1 MPWNCNGPDT
11 RHTAEPQPGYNP
23 RGMTA
28 TQTATC
34 WVLTD
39 GGIGM
44 VNQAGGF
51 AEAMGFAPELKT
63 IRPRGRLYW
72 LSPLFWLNPLHPLAA
87 SGDALMPPWPDVIV
101 ACGSKVIWPT
111 LAIRRRSAGRTKAIY
126 VQRPQY
132 GGRGFD
138 LIVAPMHDGVAGP
151 NVISVR
157 GAVNRVTRERLDQA
171 AMQWAGRLAHLPKPR
186 VAVLIGGN
194 SGAHRLTPE
203 FAAAFADKL
212 ATLCKRDHAGLM
224 VTTSR
229 RTGEEAEALI
239 RERLSGLPAFVWD
252 GRGDNPFFGFLG
264 LADAVIVTADSVNMV
279 SEALASGKP
288 VHVAALDGG
297 SAKFDRFHQDLMRD
311 GYTRPF
317 TGRLENWSY
326 KPLDDTA
333 RAAAE
338 ARRRLKL

>member
-1 MPWNCNGPDT
+1 
-11 RHTAEPQPGYNP
+11 
-23 RGMTA
+23 MTGRV
-28 TQTATC
+28 C

-44 VNQAGGF
+44 LNQASGF
-51 AEAMGFAPELKT
+51 AEAMGFAPVLKT
-63 IRPRGRLYW
+63 IRPRGKFYY
-72 LSPLFWLNPLHPLAA
+72 LSPLFWLNPLHALAS
-87 SGDALMPPWPDVIV
+87 SGDSLAPPWPDIVV
-101 ACGSKVIWPT
+101 ACGSKVIWPA
-111 LAIRRRSAGRTKAIY
+111 LAIRRQSAGRTKAIY

-132 GGRGFD
+132 GAGGFD
-138 LIVAPMHDGVAGP
+138 LVVAPMHDGLGGP
-151 NVISVR
+151 NVLTVR

-171 AMQWAGRLAHLPKPR
+171 AMQWAGRFAHLPKPR

-203 FAAAFADKL
+203 FAAGFAQQL

-229 RTGEEAEALI
+229 RTDAEAEALI
-239 RERLSGLPAFVWD
+239 RARLEGLPAYVWD

-264 LADAVIVTADSVNMV
+264 LADAVIVTSDSVNMV

-288 VHVAALDGG
+288 VHVAALEGG
-297 SAKFDRFHQDLMRD
+297 SAKFDRFHSELMRD

-317 TGRLENWSY
+317 TGRLESWSY
-326 KPLDDTA
+326 QPLNDTA

-338 ARRRLKL
+338 AKHRLKL